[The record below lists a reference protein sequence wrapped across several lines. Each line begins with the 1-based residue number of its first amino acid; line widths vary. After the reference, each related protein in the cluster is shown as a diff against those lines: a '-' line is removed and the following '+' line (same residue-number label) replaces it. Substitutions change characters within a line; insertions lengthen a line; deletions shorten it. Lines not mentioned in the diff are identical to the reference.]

1 MSQPDTPSDVIAQE
15 QASSSISAAAHAY
28 QIAMQQQSDT
38 PPSAPVADAV
48 NDVVMA
54 DSTPVEAAVSL

>member
-15 QASSSISAAAHAY
+15 QSTSSISAAAHAY
-28 QIAMQQQSDT
+28 QVAMQQQSST
-38 PPSAPVADAV
+38 PPSAPVADAT

-54 DSTPVEAAVSL
+54 DSTPAEAAVSL